1 MKYVKV
7 MFNDR
12 SGADSSFKY
21 KINEVNIATN
31 WNTKADNPR
40 DFGGFKFST
49 PEKIIRWIHRGDTIY
64 DVIIPKD
71 AEVVDVIESATP
83 HGVFRSNKIILTN
96 PRKVN
101 DDIAIELYKKT
112 TIPDDAFPKTLAA
125 VSVMGY
131 EKTAKQ
137 IIKDKI
143 NKDNIDIFLEEW
155 NDFMYH
161 NGKNDRI
168 NANKLVGEINNILLK
183 IKKSIDN

>member
-7 MFNDR
+7 MFNDK
-12 SGADSSFKY
+12 SGANSSFKY

-40 DFGGFKFST
+40 DFGGFNFST

-64 DVIIPKD
+64 DVIIPKY

-112 TIPDDAFPKTLAA
+112 TIPDDAFPKT
-125 VSVMGY
+125 
-131 EKTAKQ
+131 
-137 IIKDKI
+137 
-143 NKDNIDIFLEEW
+143 
-155 NDFMYH
+155 
-161 NGKNDRI
+161 
-168 NANKLVGEINNILLK
+168 
-183 IKKSIDN
+183 